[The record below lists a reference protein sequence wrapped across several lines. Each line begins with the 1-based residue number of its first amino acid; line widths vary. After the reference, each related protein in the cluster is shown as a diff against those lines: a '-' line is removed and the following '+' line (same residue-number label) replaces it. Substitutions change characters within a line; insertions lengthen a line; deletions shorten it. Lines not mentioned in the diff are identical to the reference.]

1 MFENIEKEWRFT
13 RLKRNL
19 LRHLAWNTL
28 PQGLQGCNETT
39 LENQYIKSVW
49 CRQTEVKSAPK
60 EKTPHTLVPKWLNF
74 HTNLSKFSTFNFLF
88 TFQAR
93 PTTSLNGIK
102 LDVSLREDLIDHWIN
117 QSFKMFD
124 NLLDRNRVV
133 FHMTEVERMVLWLL
147 NTPPTY

>member
-1 MFENIEKEWRFT
+1 MFQNIEKEWRFT
-13 RLKRNL
+13 RLKRNF

-28 PQGLQGCNETT
+28 PQGLQGCYETT

-60 EKTPHTLVPKWLNF
+60 VTPHTLVPKWLSF

-88 TFQAR
+88 SFQAR
-93 PTTSLNGIK
+93 PTTTSLNGIK

-124 NLLDRNRVV
+124 NLLDWNRVV
-133 FHMTEVERMVLWLL
+133 FHMTEVERMVLRLL